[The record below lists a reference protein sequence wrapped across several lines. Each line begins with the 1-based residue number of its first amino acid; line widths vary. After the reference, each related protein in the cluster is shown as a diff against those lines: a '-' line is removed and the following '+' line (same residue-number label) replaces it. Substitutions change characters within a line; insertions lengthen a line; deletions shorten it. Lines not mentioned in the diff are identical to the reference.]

1 MIERLEAVLDEM
13 CGADPASF
21 SDAESIVALHRCLA
35 RLEAVV
41 TRAVGAFDA
50 GGDWS
55 ADVAASASS
64 WLSSRCGITKATAS
78 RRVQRGR
85 DLRHLPVAEA

>member
-13 CGADPASF
+13 CAADAASL

-35 RLEAVV
+35 RLEAVT

-64 WLSSRCGITKATAS
+64 WLSS
-78 RRVQRGR
+78 
-85 DLRHLPVAEA
+85 